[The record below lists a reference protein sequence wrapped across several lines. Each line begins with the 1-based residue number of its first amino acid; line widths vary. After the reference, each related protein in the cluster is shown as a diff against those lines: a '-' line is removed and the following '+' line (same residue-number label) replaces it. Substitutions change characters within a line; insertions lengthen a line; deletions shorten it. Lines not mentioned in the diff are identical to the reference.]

1 MRAFTPVGA
10 GIGLYLLAVLNMTV
24 MDTIAK
30 SLTQELPVVQV
41 VWARYAGQTL
51 LVTLLLL
58 PRITQVVRTRHPWL
72 QFLRSL
78 FLLLATTLFFFAI
91 SSMELAEA
99 TALMNINPVLIT
111 LGAALFLGERIGL
124 RRLLGI
130 LAALA
135 GALIIIRPGSEV
147 FSPNAFFALAG
158 AVFYAGFALVTR
170 FVGKGETVW
179 TSLFYTALLGALV
192 LSVAVVPVWQA
203 PSGRAMLLMLAIGGV
218 AALGQF
224 LLIRA
229 FMLAEASIVAPFS
242 YAGLL
247 FATLWGILFFD
258 EWPDAATIF
267 GAAIIAAAGVYVWH
281 RETRDARARREA
293 DISAT

>member
-1 MRAFTPVGA
+1 MKALSPVGA

-24 MDTIAK
+24 MDIFAK
-30 SLTQELPVVQV
+30 TLTQELPVVQV
-41 VWARYAGQTL
+41 VWARYAGQTI
-51 LVTLLLL
+51 LVTVLLL
-58 PRITQVVRTRHPWL
+58 PRLGQVVRTRHPWL

-78 FLLLATTLFFFAI
+78 FLLIATTMFFFAI
-91 SSMELAEA
+91 SRLGLAEA
-99 TALMNINPVLIT
+99 TALMNVNPVLIT
-111 LGAALFLGERIGL
+111 LGAALFLGERIGM
-124 RRLLGI
+124 RRVFGI
-130 LAALA
+130 LAAMT
-135 GALIIIRPGSEV
+135 GALIVIRPGTDV

-170 FVGKGETVW
+170 FVGRGETVW

-192 LSVAVVPVWQA
+192 LSVVVVPVWQT
-203 PSGRAMLLMLAIGGV
+203 PSPRAAMMMLAIGGI

-229 FMLAEASIVAPFS
+229 FMLAEASLVAPFS

-247 FATLWGILFFD
+247 FATIWGILFFD

-267 GAAIIAAAGVYVWH
+267 GAMIIAAAGVYVWH

-293 DISAT
+293 ELSAE

>member
-58 PRITQVVRTRHPWL
+58 PRITRIVRTHHPWL

-91 SSMELAEA
+91 SRMELAEA
-99 TALMNINPVLIT
+99 TALINVNPVLIT
-111 LGAALFLGERIGL
+111 LGAALFLGERIGM
-124 RRLLGI
+124 RRLFGI

-135 GALIIIRPGSEV
+135 GALIIIRPGTEV
-147 FSPNAFFALAG
+147 FSPSAFLALAG

-170 FVGKGETVW
+170 FVGRGESVW

-192 LSVAVVPVWQA
+192 LSIAVVPVWQA
-203 PSGRAMLLMLAIGGV
+203 PSGRALVLMIAIGGV

-229 FMLAEASIVAPFS
+229 FMLAEASVVAPFS

-258 EWPDAATIF
+258 EWPDAATIV